1 MGMCQRDKNN
11 ALSGCIMITHSSSLR
26 KFYAMV
32 SLIGTAYD
40 RSVVF
45 GMVLQ
50 HHILQSPC
58 PSVRPQNFVV
68 TFSSTSTGPN
78 DWIFGM

>member
-1 MGMCQRDKNN
+1 
-11 ALSGCIMITHSSSLR
+11 
-26 KFYAMV
+26 MV

-58 PSVRPQNFVV
+58 PSVCPQKILV
-68 TFSSTSTGPN
+68 TFISTSTGPN
-78 DWIFGM
+78 DLIFGM

>member
-1 MGMCQRDKNN
+1 
-11 ALSGCIMITHSSSLR
+11 
-26 KFYAMV
+26 MV

-58 PSVRPQNFVV
+58 PSIHPQKMLV
-68 TFSSTSTGPN
+68 TFFSTSTGPN
-78 DWIFGM
+78 DLIFGM

>member
-1 MGMCQRDKNN
+1 MCQRDNNN
-11 ALSGCIMITHSSSLR
+11 ALLGCIIITYSSSLT
-26 KFYAMV
+26 KFSAMV

-58 PSVRPQNFVV
+58 PSVCPQKILV
-68 TFSSTSTGPN
+68 TFISTSTGPN
-78 DWIFGM
+78 DLIFGM

>member
-1 MGMCQRDKNN
+1 
-11 ALSGCIMITHSSSLR
+11 MITHSSSLT
-26 KFYAMV
+26 KFSAMV

-58 PSVRPQNFVV
+58 PTVRPQKNVV
-68 TFSSTSTGPN
+68 TFFSTSTGPN
-78 DWIFGM
+78 NLIFGM

>member
-1 MGMCQRDKNN
+1 MCQQDNNN
-11 ALSGCIMITHSSSLR
+11 ALSGCIIITHSSSLT
-26 KFYAMV
+26 KFSAMV

-58 PSVRPQNFVV
+58 PSIHPQKMLV
-68 TFSSTSTGPN
+68 TFFSTSTGPN
-78 DWIFGM
+78 DLIFGM

>member
-1 MGMCQRDKNN
+1 MCQRDNNN
-11 ALSGCIMITHSSSLR
+11 ALSGCIIITHSSSLTT
-26 KFYAMV
+26 FSAVV

-50 HHILQSPC
+50 HHIHVLQSPC
-58 PSVRPQNFVV
+58 TSVRSQKMLV
-68 TFSSTSTGPN
+68 TFFSTSTGPN
-78 DWIFGM
+78 DLIFGM